1 MVGAKTFEFEGKGTG
16 TSDDIPVKVAGNHV
30 NVSDGEKAVILPAK
44 TAQNPQALDMIE
56 DVIQQNVYVQ
66 HRFGKKQNFLRDV
79 TARFGVTN
87 LMDTEPPIADESRGY
102 QGGTVSAKGRT
113 FYLEISKKL

>member
-1 MVGAKTFEFEGKGTG
+1 VGGATTAAVYEQLGRPGYIKVFN
-16 TSDDIPVKVAGNHV
+16 DIGGVVRYRWW
-30 NVSDGEKAVILPAK
+30 
-44 TAQNPQALDMIE
+44 IE

>member
-1 MVGAKTFEFEGKGTG
+1 MDPGAAISTGATGQAQYEALGKP
-16 TSDDIPVKVAGNHV
+16 SYIKVFNDIGGVVRYRWW
-30 NVSDGEKAVILPAK
+30 
-44 TAQNPQALDMIE
+44 IE

-66 HRFGKKQNFLRDV
+66 HRFGKKKNFLRDV

-87 LMDTEPPIADESRGY
+87 LTDEEPPLADESRGY